1 MTVVSADALVI
12 LSTLKKKT
20 FARETEELLY
30 SRLTW
35 LLTLKVKTIGNIKY
49 LASKL
54 VPSDFKTSHMLLI
67 AHGGRYAPLISIL

>member
-12 LSTLKKKT
+12 RSTLKKKT

-35 LLTLKVKTIGNIKY
+35 LLKVKSKDYWKY
-49 LASKL
+49 
-54 VPSDFKTSHMLLI
+54 
-67 AHGGRYAPLISIL
+67 